1 MGPSLKKAN
10 LPERRCSKRQARRH
24 SVVVRSAR
32 VVLPVFIVALAST
45 YVVMA
50 TPQTIDN
57 SFVNQFENLDVA
69 TEDMRLDK
77 PRFVGEDAAGRTF
90 ELLADAAQQSPDT
103 PDLVALANPEAFK
116 DLGTQGLEY
125 IRALEGLYSAEN
137 KTVDLRN
144 NVQIRQG
151 IGADNFE
158 LTTETG
164 KIGLENRTF
173 SSDVQVYGKSAQGTI
188 SAEGMTAYR
197 DEDKVVFR
205 NAHMRYNVSEE
216 ETDDS
221 DADQAGAD
229 APDGTDGDGDAAAGT
244 SDNGDSE

>member
-24 SVVVRSAR
+24 SALVRYAR
-32 VVLPVFIVALAST
+32 IVLPVFIVATAST

-50 TPQTIDN
+50 TPQTVDD
-57 SFVNQFENLDVA
+57 SFVDQFDNLDVA

-103 PDLVALANPEAFK
+103 PDLVALDNPEAFK
-116 DLGTQGLEY
+116 DLGAEGLEY
-125 IRALEGLYSAEN
+125 IKAIEGLYSAEN

-151 IGADNFE
+151 IGSDNFE
-158 LTTETG
+158 LTTEIG
-164 KIGLENRTF
+164 KIGLEDRTF
-173 SSDVQVYGKSAQGTI
+173 SSDVQVFGKSSQGTI

-205 NAHMRYNVSEE
+205 NAHMRYNVSSDEAE
-216 ETDDS
+216 DS
-221 DADQAGAD
+221 DADQPDAD
-229 APDGTDGDGDAAAGT
+229 APDQTDGDGDAAAAV

>member
-1 MGPSLKKAN
+1 MSPSLKKAN

-24 SVVVRSAR
+24 SSVVRSAR
-32 VVLPVFIVALAST
+32 IVLPVVIFGIAST

-50 TPQTIDN
+50 TPQTVDQ

-90 ELLADAAQQSPDT
+90 ELLADAAKQSPDM
-103 PDLVALANPEAFK
+103 PDLVSLDNPEAFK
-116 DLGTQGLEY
+116 DMGAQGLEY
-125 IRALEGLYSAEN
+125 IKALEGLYSAEN

-151 IGADNFE
+151 IGSDNFE

-164 KIGLENRTF
+164 KIALEDRTF
-173 SSDVQVYGKSAQGTI
+173 SSDVQVFGKSSQGTI

-216 ETDDS
+216 ESEESEDGQNDDQA
-221 DADQAGAD
+221 DADTPEETGGA
-229 APDGTDGDGDAAAGT
+229 ASG
-244 SDNGDSE
+244 NGDSD

>member
-1 MGPSLKKAN
+1 MGPSLKKTD
-10 LPERRCSKRQARRH
+10 LPERRCSRRQARRH
-24 SVVVRSAR
+24 SALVRTAR
-32 VVLPVFIVALAST
+32 LVLPVFIVGIAST

-50 TPQTIDN
+50 TPQTVDRT
-57 SFVNQFENLDVA
+57 FANQFENLDMA

-90 ELLADAAQQSPDT
+90 ELLAAAAKQSPDA
-103 PDLVALANPEAFK
+103 PDLVALDNPEAFK
-116 DLGTQGLEY
+116 DLGDQGREY
-125 IRALEGLYSAEN
+125 IKALEGLYSAEN

-144 NVQIRQG
+144 NVQIHQG
-151 IGADNFE
+151 IGSDDFE

-164 KIGLENRTF
+164 KIALEDRTF
-173 SSDVQVYGKSAQGTI
+173 SSDVQVFGKSSQGTI

-216 ETDDS
+216 TEETDSPEENDDTGNVPS
-221 DADQAGAD
+221 DD
-229 APDGTDGDGDAAAGT
+229 
-244 SDNGDSE
+244 GDSE